1 MSESKTVILYFNN
14 ISQNN
19 FFLPY
24 FNQNAVLV
32 RYFSKTKKCM
42 DPKHVTVF
50 AQSIDLS
57 EAEVLD

>member
-1 MSESKTVILYFNN
+1 MN
-14 ISQNN
+14 
-19 FFLPY
+19 
-24 FNQNAVLV
+24 NQNAVLV

-57 EAEVLD
+57 ETEDFDKLLEMILI